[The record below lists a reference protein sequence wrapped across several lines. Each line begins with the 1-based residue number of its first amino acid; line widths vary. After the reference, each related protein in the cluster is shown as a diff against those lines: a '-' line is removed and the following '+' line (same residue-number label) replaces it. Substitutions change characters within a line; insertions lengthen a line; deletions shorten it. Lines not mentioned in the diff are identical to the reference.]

1 MEGGVLKSLRRG
13 VLGSESI
20 FMTTYTGP
28 DSVDAAAG
36 LPGDVQVLDFTADR
50 PFVLD
55 RGSFLAADAG
65 VDIDS
70 KWKGLKSLVGGEGG
84 FMVHASRQGK
94 LIVSSYGAMDH
105 VTLAAGEKLV
115 VDTGHMIAFPDDM
128 EWKMRR
134 AASGRTLSSA
144 KTGEFLVFEFIGP
157 GQILTQSRNERS
169 LLQWIEAEVGGK
181 EWGQPVRRAERGR
194 ASTLG
199 SCPPAFSPT
208 PDRSSTQSQRRR
220 WLPTPR

>member
-1 MEGGVLKSLRRG
+1 VDIELRHTPAFGVAHVDLADGEEVQVEAGAMMATSADVDVEAKMEGGVLKSLRRG
-13 VLGSESI
+13 VLGGESI

-28 DSVDAAAG
+28 GWVDVAAR
-36 LPGDVQVLDFTADR
+36 LPGDVRVLDVTADR

-55 RGSFLAADAG
+55 RGSFLAADGG

-84 FMVHASRQGK
+84 FMVHATGQGK

-105 VTLAAGEKLV
+105 ITLDAGERII

-134 AASGRTLSSA
+134 AASGRSLTSA
-144 KTGEFLVFEFIGP
+144 KTGEFLVFEFVGP
-157 GQILTQSRNERS
+157 GEILTQSRNERS
-169 LLQWIEAEVGGK
+169 LLQWIETEIGGK
-181 EWGQPVRRAERGR
+181 E
-194 ASTLG
+194 
-199 SCPPAFSPT
+199 
-208 PDRSSTQSQRRR
+208 
-220 WLPTPR
+220 